1 MEPFAVRHL
10 RRLLFQSFI
19 GLEQAQQVKT
29 YRHGMVKT

>member
-1 MEPFAVRHL
+1 MEPVAVGHL
-10 RRLLFQSFI
+10 RPLLCFI